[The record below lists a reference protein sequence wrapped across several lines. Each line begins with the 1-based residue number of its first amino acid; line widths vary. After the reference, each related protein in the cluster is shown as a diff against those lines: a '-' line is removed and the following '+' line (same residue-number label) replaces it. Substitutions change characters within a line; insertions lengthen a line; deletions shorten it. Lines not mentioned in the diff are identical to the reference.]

1 VDRRRFNKDNDK
13 AAFQQALDVWMSS
26 TPPQVRPLILFL
38 VLHFENWNEL
48 FLIHFE
54 GFSLGIA

>member
-1 VDRRRFNKDNDK
+1 
-13 AAFQQALDVWMSS
+13 MSS